1 MLSIEYWV
9 AELGCSAAQLA
20 IAWCLKNPNVSTCLL
35 GATKPEQLEETIGAL
50 DVVRK
55 LTAEHMEQIDAI
67 LENKPEGY
75 AGYGAPFWART
86 VDTLD

>member
-1 MLSIEYWV
+1 MVYY
-9 AELGCSAAQLA
+9 G
-20 IAWCLKNPNVSTCLL
+20 LKNPKVSTCLL

-50 DVVRK
+50 DVVGK
-55 LTAEHMEQIDAI
+55 LTEEHLASIDDI
-67 LENKPEGY
+67 LDNKPEGY